1 MAAIDGPTRVV
12 ARLQVGLTMDPE
24 IQMQSVATPAAGS
37 VPRRR
42 GRPGWLH
49 VPFRRRRNE
58 PPKPVAEMSLT
69 GHLVELRNRLYI
81 SALSLVPGTILGFIF
96 AGNIIHVIVAPL
108 PKGHLV
114 AFGLTEPFM
123 IDMQVALVV
132 GVITAMPVLLYQF
145 WRFIS
150 PGLTDRERSAA
161 RPWVPLALVFFV
173 IGVGVAYFILPYAT
187 GFLFTF
193 QTEDIQLMLSAESY
207 FGFITILFLAFGVT
221 MEFPILLVLLS
232 KVGIVT
238 SKKLRSSRR
247 MAVLGIVI
255 FSAIITPG
263 ADLVSPIVMAVVM
276 YGLYEVSIVM
286 IRLGGR

>member
-1 MAAIDGPTRVV
+1 MAAIDGPTRVE

-24 IQMQSVATPAAGS
+24 IPMQSVATPATGS

-42 GRPGWLH
+42 GRPDWLH
-49 VPFRRRRNE
+49 VPLRSRKNE

-145 WRFIS
+145 WKFIS

-173 IGVGVAYFILPYAT
+173 LGVGVAYFILPYAT

-207 FGFITILFLAFGVT
+207 FGFITILFLAFGIT
-221 MEFPILLVLLS
+221 MEFPIVLVLLS

>member
-1 MAAIDGPTRVV
+1 
-12 ARLQVGLTMDPE
+12 
-24 IQMQSVATPAAGS
+24 
-37 VPRRR
+37 
-42 GRPGWLH
+42 
-49 VPFRRRRNE
+49 
-58 PPKPVAEMSLT
+58 MSLS
-69 GHLVELRNRLYI
+69 GHLIELRNRLVI
-81 SALSLVPGTILGFIF
+81 SVFSLLPGTIVGYIF
-96 AGNIIHVIVAPL
+96 SDKLIEILKAPL
-108 PKGHLV
+108 PTKEPLQTLS
-114 AFGLTEPFM
+114 LTEPFM
-123 IDMQVALVV
+123 IHLQVALTV
-132 GVITAMPVLLYQF
+132 GVIVAMPVILYQL

-150 PGLTDRERSAA
+150 PGLTPRERAAA
-161 RPWVPLALVFFV
+161 RPWVPLAMLFFAM
-173 IGVGVAYFILPYAT
+173 GVGVAYFILPYAT

-207 FGFITILFLAFGVT
+207 FGFITILFLAFGIT
-221 MEFPILLVLLS
+221 MEFPIVLVLLS

-238 SKKLRSSRR
+238 SKKLSSSRR